1 MIVLSICERVKRF
14 LFIFSALFLGIG
26 AGCVRAQRY
35 SPVALPSMFS
45 DHMVLQQ
52 RSSVALWGWADAG
65 NTVRVVPGW
74 ATGDTLSARVDCIGR
89 WRVAVP
95 TAKAGGPYTLEVFC
109 GRDRI
114 VLRDVML
121 GEVWLCSGQS
131 NMEWTPAN
139 GLTDAEREIAAA
151 DCPSVRFFQVPKRGS
166 RTLQDD
172 CGGQWETCTPDV
184 MRRHSAV
191 AYFFARHLSDS
202 LGVSV
207 GILESAWGGTPAEV
221 WIPENWVR
229 EVPGYR
235 YSQPHK
241 AAPWWPVEAGL
252 AYNRMIHPL
261 LRYGFAGAVWYQGE
275 SNRERPADYADLM
288 RALIGSW
295 RREAGRDFPFYMVQ
309 IAPYRYKASDN
320 GPALIRE
327 AQEQVAR
334 SVPGAG
340 LAVVSD
346 CVEDLMTIHPI
357 NKRPVGRRLAFL
369 ALGKH
374 YKRLKGVFESPF
386 LLRSEVKDD
395 KVVLTFSSVQNGL
408 VCRGKEIAGLQIA
421 GADGRFVEA
430 TGRINTRNQLVVSS
444 REVKSPLWVR
454 YCFSDDA
461 VGNLF
466 NREGLPVAP
475 FRTDDL

>member
-1 MIVLSICERVKRF
+1 M
-14 LFIFSALFLGIG
+14 
-26 AGCVRAQRY
+26 Q
-35 SPVALPSMFS
+35 
-45 DHMVLQQ
+45 
-52 RSSVALWGWADAG
+52 
-65 NTVRVVPGW
+65 
-74 ATGDTLSARVDCIGR
+74 
-89 WRVAVP
+89 
-95 TAKAGGPYTLEVFC
+95 
-109 GRDRI
+109 
-114 VLRDVML
+114 
-121 GEVWLCSGQS
+121 
-131 NMEWTPAN
+131 
-139 GLTDAEREIAAA
+139 
-151 DCPSVRFFQVPKRGS
+151 
-166 RTLQDD
+166 
-172 CGGQWETCTPDV
+172 
-184 MRRHSAV
+184 
-191 AYFFARHLSDS
+191 
-202 LGVSV
+202 
-207 GILESAWGGTPAEV
+207 
-221 WIPENWVR
+221 
-229 EVPGYR
+229 
-235 YSQPHK
+235 
-241 AAPWWPVEAGL
+241 
-252 AYNRMIHPL
+252 
-261 LRYGFAGAVWYQGE
+261 
-275 SNRERPADYADLM
+275 
-288 RALIGSW
+288 ALIASW

-309 IAPYRYKASDN
+309 IAPYRYGATDN

-334 SVPGAG
+334 SVPGVG

-346 CVEDLMTIHPI
+346 CVEDLTTIHPI
-357 NKRPVGRRLAFL
+357 NKRPVGRRLALL
-369 ALGKH
+369 ALCKH